1 MNAPTEAVAVAVGP
15 GNVDAALAFAAAE
28 ARRTGRP
35 LHLIHV
41 LQLPPGQLPASDA
54 YVGVLGGVLDLARAT
69 LDEALQKAESLVGEA
84 VPVTDEL
91 VDHGRVADVLVG
103 HTQLASC
110 LVLQHRA
117 LSSVRRAFTGS
128 TTQRVSSR
136 AHVPVVSVP
145 EGWVPKDDSSVVTA
159 AVQDPGE
166 APALLRLA
174 FEEARSRG
182 IGLVVLHAWWLDSG
196 YDVVAVGDAY
206 RTEQAARSGEELA
219 TVLRP
224 LEREFPDVEVQI
236 MVRHAPPAEALLDA
250 AEVSDL
256 LVVGR
261 RHHLLPPR
269 THLGPVARSTLGHA
283 SCPVLVVPERDRSAG
298 SPQDTADG
306 TAEVTTTS
314 AGAEL

>member
-1 MNAPTEAVAVAVGP
+1 MNAPTNAVTVAVGP
-15 GNVDAALAFAAAE
+15 GNIDAALAFAATE

-69 LDEALQKAESLVGEA
+69 LDEALQKSESLVGEA
-84 VPVTDEL
+84 VPVTGEL
-91 VDHGRVADVLVG
+91 VDHGRVADILVG
-103 HTQLASC
+103 HTQDASC

-117 LSSVRRAFTGS
+117 LSTVRRVFTGS
-128 TTQRVSSR
+128 TTQRVSGR

-182 IGLVVLHAWWLDSG
+182 VGLVVLHAWWLDSG
-196 YDVVAVGDAY
+196 YDVVAVDDAY
-206 RTEQAARSGEELA
+206 RAEQAARSGEELA

-224 LEREFPDVEVQI
+224 LEREFPDVRVEI
-236 MVRHAPPAEALLDA
+236 TVRHVPPAEALLDA
-250 AEVSDL
+250 GEVSDL
-256 LVVGR
+256 LVIGR

-269 THLGPVARSTLGHA
+269 THLGPIARSTLGHA
-283 SCPVLVVPERDRSAG
+283 SCPVLVVPEPDPSAG
-298 SPQDTADG
+298 SPQDTADETVET
-306 TAEVTTTS
+306 TAET
-314 AGAEL
+314 AGAQL